1 MVQKLGLIKFE
12 IKNIFKLNI
21 NFFYIVLLYK
31 KMAGL
36 PPNVSY
42 FMSRLQGLST
52 SHFKIFPQNS
62 GAQSANKILRFEL
75 PSNTLLNLK
84 SCRMFFNIGTS
95 ASAAAHSTRL
105 PPDTRSFIDRM
116 AIYMGGVLV
125 QNSFSNYNV
134 LVHAKKA
141 LGADRCSDST
151 LTHPE
156 MCRAVSYH
164 TGATLGTAG
173 AGSESYEGT
182 NGLGIQLA
190 IMDWESFLGTAEP
203 GIIDT
208 GLFPQITIEITLAD
222 NVVCPIIADTGIG
235 ASPDQVMFTIPA
247 APSGTIPFAS
257 SGGFSSPPTGSA
269 TPAYSLDNITMQ
281 VEVLGMASSVL
292 DEVVAQRVSQVG
304 YLSIPFK
311 NYFSFSSS
319 HSTTSRVNV
328 NSASW
333 DRLWVAWRDSGG
345 SSAAAPVVATGHKIA
360 GAYTTGAA
368 ALAATIAASGALFA
382 VDLGKAQYDNGG
394 TFDTN
399 NEKYLARYFRFQE
412 QPTSAGAVS
421 NYQLQINSANYPAY
435 KLTVPEAYALTLNSI
450 DVYDKTRKMSLDQYK
465 KDYFVQCYRFC
476 LPESDYSR
484 LASGLDTRATSA
496 QCALVT
502 ENVNSSVACFIYAE
516 CTSELRVANRAIE
529 LIV

>member
-1 MVQKLGLIKFE
+1 
-12 IKNIFKLNI
+12 
-21 NFFYIVLLYK
+21 
-31 KMAGL
+31 MATGL

-42 FMSRLQGLST
+42 FMSRLMGVST
-52 SHFKIFPQNS
+52 SHFKIYPQNS
-62 GAQSANKILRFEL
+62 GSQAANKIIRFEL
-75 PSNTLLNLK
+75 PSNTLLNLR
-84 SCRMFFNIGTS
+84 SCRMLFNVTTT
-95 ASAAAHSTRL
+95 ATDTLTQARL
-105 PPDTRSFIDRM
+105 PNDTRSFVDRM

-125 QNSFSNYNV
+125 QNSFSNYNT

-141 LGADRCSDST
+141 LGADRCSDKT

-156 MCRAVSYH
+156 ICRATSYH
-164 TGATLGTAG
+164 TGTAFGTVLTG
-173 AGSESYEGT
+173 NTRNESYET
-182 NGLGIQLA
+182 LANQLA
-190 IMDWESFLGTAEP
+190 IVDFEGFLGTAEP

-222 NVVCPIIADTGIG
+222 NIVCPSITHADGVTL
-235 ASPDQVMFTIPA
+235 AL
-247 APSGTIPFAS
+247 
-257 SGGFSSPPTGSA
+257 PTSA
-269 TPAYSLDNITMQ
+269 TAGGICATSSTGTASYTMDNITMQ

-319 HSTTSRVNV
+319 HSATSRFNV

-345 SSAAAPVVATGHKIA
+345 GAVSAPVPVSGYKLA
-360 GAYTTGAA
+360 GANVST
-368 ALAATIAASGALFA
+368 ASGSYTGGYD
-382 VDLGKAQYDNGG
+382 VGKPQYDTGG
-394 TFDTN
+394 SFDTN
-399 NEKYLARYFRFQE
+399 QEKYVVRAFNFVEPLLAGQ
-412 QPTSAGAVS
+412 TVS

-435 KLTVPEAYALTLNSI
+435 KLTVPEAYTLTMNSI
-450 DVYDKTRKMSLDQYK
+450 DVYDKSRMVSLDQYR
-465 KDYFVQCYRFC
+465 DNYFVQCYRFC

-502 ENVNSSVACFIYAE
+502 ENVTTSTPCFMFAE
-516 CTSELRVANRAIE
+516 VTSELRVANRSIE
-529 LIV
+529 VII

>member
-1 MVQKLGLIKFE
+1 M
-12 IKNIFKLNI
+12 
-21 NFFYIVLLYK
+21 
-31 KMAGL
+31 M
-36 PPNVSY
+36 
-42 FMSRLQGLST
+42 
-52 SHFKIFPQNS
+52 
-62 GAQSANKILRFEL
+62 
-75 PSNTLLNLK
+75 
-84 SCRMFFNIGTS
+84 FNITT
-95 ASAAAHSTRL
+95 ASSDAVTQARVFN
-105 PPDTRSFIDRM
+105 DTRSVIDRM

-156 MCRAVSYH
+156 ICRTTSYH
-164 TGATLGTAG
+164 DGTVFNAGATAVD
-173 AGSESYEGT
+173 ARNESYTTPEV
-182 NGLGIQLA
+182 QLA

-222 NVVCPIIADTGIG
+222 NVIVPAITWAANTSLALTNAANTAGIG
-235 ASPDQVMFTIPA
+235 ATGA
-247 APSGTIPFAS
+247 GTTS
-257 SGGFSSPPTGSA
+257 
-269 TPAYSLDNITMQ
+269 YSLDNVTMQ

-292 DEVVAQRVSQVG
+292 DEVVAQRISQVG

-319 HSTTSRVNV
+319 HSSTSRFNV

-333 DRLWVAWRDSGG
+333 DRLWVAWRDTNGASK
-345 SSAAAPVVATGHKIA
+345 SAPVRVVGHKIA
-360 GAYTTGAA
+360 GAFTST
-368 ALAATIAASGALFA
+368 ATIADTVTGNS
-382 VDLGKAQYDNGG
+382 VTQDIGKPTYDIGG
-394 TFDTN
+394 TYDTN
-399 NEKYLARYFRFQE
+399 SEKYVSRYFNFTENLLGGQ
-412 QPTSAGAVS
+412 TVS

-435 KLTVPEAYALTLNSI
+435 KLSVPEAYALTMNSI
-450 DVYDKTRKMSLDQYK
+450 DVYDKTRVMSLDQYRK
-465 KDYFVQCYRFC
+465 NFFVHCYRFC

-484 LASGLDTRATSA
+484 LSSGLDTRATSA

-502 ENVNSSVACFIYAE
+502 ENLATSTPCFIFAE

-529 LIV
+529 III

>member
-1 MVQKLGLIKFE
+1 
-12 IKNIFKLNI
+12 
-21 NFFYIVLLYK
+21 
-31 KMAGL
+31 MAGL

-84 SCRMFFNIGTS
+84 SCRMLFNVTTT
-95 ASAAAHSTRL
+95 ATDNLTQARL

-125 QNSFSNYNV
+125 QNSFSNYNT

-141 LGADRCSDST
+141 LGADRCSDLT

-156 MCRAVSYH
+156 ICRATSYH
-164 TGATLGTAG
+164 TGVAFSTVAANAG
-173 AGSESYEGT
+173 RHESYET
-182 NGLGIQLA
+182 LANQLA
-190 IMDWESFLGTAEP
+190 IVDWEGFLGTAEP

-222 NVVCPIIADTGIG
+222 NVVCPSITFAPTVTLAIADAANTTGI
-235 ASPDQVMFTIPA
+235 ASVSTT
-247 APSGTIPFAS
+247 GTAS
-257 SGGFSSPPTGSA
+257 YTM
-269 TPAYSLDNITMQ
+269 DNITMQ

-319 HSTTSRVNV
+319 HSATSRFNV

-333 DRLWVAWRDSGG
+333 DRLWVAWRDPAGG
-345 SSAAAPVVATGHKIA
+345 SVSAPIRVSGYKAL
-360 GAYTTGAA
+360 GAYVSTVAGGATY
-368 ALAATIAASGALFA
+368 ATPIDVGMP
-382 VDLGKAQYDNGG
+382 QYDTGG
-394 TFDTN
+394 SLDTN
-399 NEKYLARYFRFQE
+399 KEKYNIKAFNFPEPLLAGQ
-412 QPTSAGAVS
+412 TVS

-435 KLTVPEAYALTLNSI
+435 KLTVPEAYALTMNSI
-450 DVYDKTRKMSLDQYK
+450 DVYDKTRVMSLDQYR
-465 KDYFVQCYRFC
+465 DNYFVQCYRFC

-502 ENVNSSVACFIYAE
+502 ENVTNSTPCFIFAE

>member
-1 MVQKLGLIKFE
+1 MSS
-12 IKNIFKLNI
+12 
-21 NFFYIVLLYK
+21 
-31 KMAGL
+31 GL

-42 FMSRLQGLST
+42 FMQRLQGLST

-62 GAQSANKILRFEL
+62 GSQSANKIIRFEL

-84 SCRMFFNIGTS
+84 SCRMLFNITTS
-95 ASAAAHSTRL
+95 SSDAVTQARL
-105 PPDTRSFIDRM
+105 FNDTRSLIDRM

-141 LGADRCSDST
+141 LGADRCSDSV

-156 MCRAVSYH
+156 ICRTTSYH
-164 TGATLGTAG
+164 DGAAFSTADPAVEG
-173 AGSESYEGT
+173 RNESYTTPE
-182 NGLGIQLA
+182 LQLA

-222 NVVCPIIADTGIG
+222 NIIIPAITFAVSTPLALTNAGGTTGIG
-235 ASPDQVMFTIPA
+235 ATGA
-247 APSGTIPFAS
+247 GTTS
-257 SGGFSSPPTGSA
+257 
-269 TPAYSLDNITMQ
+269 YSLDNVTMQ

-292 DEVVAQRVSQVG
+292 DEVVAQRISQVG

-319 HSTTSRVNV
+319 HSSTSRFNV

-333 DRLWVAWRDSGG
+333 DRLWVAWRDTNGASK
-345 SSAAAPVVATGHKIA
+345 SAPVRVAGHKIA
-360 GAYTTGAA
+360 GAFTGLTLNAVATDGADVGKPTYDAGGSLTTN
-368 ALAATIAASGALFA
+368 S
-382 VDLGKAQYDNGG
+382 
-394 TFDTN
+394 
-399 NEKYLARYFRFQE
+399 EKYVARAFNFAEHLLAGQ
-412 QPTSAGAVS
+412 TAS
-421 NYQLQINSANYPAY
+421 NFQLQINSANYPAY
-435 KLTVPEAYALTLNSI
+435 KLSVPEAYALTMNSI
-450 DVYDKTRKMSLDQYK
+450 DVYDKTRVMSLDQYRK
-465 KDYFVQCYRFC
+465 NYFVHCYRFC

-484 LASGLDTRATSA
+484 LSSGLDTRATSA

-502 ENVNSSVACFIYAE
+502 ENLATSTPCFIFAE
-516 CTSELRVANRAIE
+516 VTSELRVANRAIE
-529 LIV
+529 VII

>member
-1 MVQKLGLIKFE
+1 
-12 IKNIFKLNI
+12 
-21 NFFYIVLLYK
+21 
-31 KMAGL
+31 
-36 PPNVSY
+36 
-42 FMSRLQGLST
+42 
-52 SHFKIFPQNS
+52 
-62 GAQSANKILRFEL
+62 
-75 PSNTLLNLK
+75 
-84 SCRMFFNIGTS
+84 
-95 ASAAAHSTRL
+95 
-105 PPDTRSFIDRM
+105 
-116 AIYMGGVLV
+116 
-125 QNSFSNYNV
+125 
-134 LVHAKKA
+134 
-141 LGADRCSDST
+141 
-151 LTHPE
+151 
-156 MCRAVSYH
+156 
-164 TGATLGTAG
+164 
-173 AGSESYEGT
+173 
-182 NGLGIQLA
+182 
-190 IMDWESFLGTAEP
+190 
-203 GIIDT
+203 
-208 GLFPQITIEITLAD
+208 
-222 NVVCPIIADTGIG
+222 
-235 ASPDQVMFTIPA
+235 
-247 APSGTIPFAS
+247 
-257 SGGFSSPPTGSA
+257 
-269 TPAYSLDNITMQ
+269 MQ

-319 HSTTSRVNV
+319 HSTTSRFNV

-345 SSAAAPVVATGHKIA
+345 SSAAAPVVATGCKIG
-360 GAYTTGAA
+360 GAFTGATA
-368 ALAATIAASGALFA
+368 AAATCDAFDVGR
-382 VDLGKAQYDNGG
+382 AQYDNGG
-394 TFDTN
+394 SFDTN
-399 NEKYLARYFRFQE
+399 KEKYLARYFRFQE

-450 DVYDKTRKMSLDQYK
+450 DVYDKTRRMSLDQYK

>member
-1 MVQKLGLIKFE
+1 MSQ
-12 IKNIFKLNI
+12 
-21 NFFYIVLLYK
+21 
-31 KMAGL
+31 GL

-42 FMSRLQGLST
+42 FMSRLMGVST

-62 GAQSANKILRFEL
+62 GSQGANKILRFEL

-84 SCRMFFNIGTS
+84 SCRMMFNITTTS
-95 ASAAAHSTRL
+95 TSSVAQARL
-105 PPDTRSFIDRM
+105 PNDTRSFIDRM

-141 LGADRCSDST
+141 LGADRCSDTT

-156 MCRAVSYH
+156 ICRSHSYH
-164 TGATLGTAG
+164 TGAAFDAG
-173 AGSESYEGT
+173 ATAVEARHESYDSLA
-182 NGLGIQLA
+182 NQLA
-190 IMDWESFLGTAEP
+190 IVDWEGFLGTAEP

-208 GLFPQITIEITLAD
+208 GLFPQITIEITLAE
-222 NVVCPIIADTGIG
+222 NVVLPQCVWAANTTLALATTATTGGIG
-235 ASPDQVMFTIPA
+235 AVGA
-247 APSGTIPFAS
+247 GTAS
-257 SGGFSSPPTGSA
+257 YTM
-269 TPAYSLDNITMQ
+269 DNITMQ

-319 HSTTSRVNV
+319 HSSTSRFNV

-333 DRLWVAWRDSGG
+333 DRLWVAWRDANGGAVSAPVPVSGYKLQGAFTSATSGG
-345 SSAAAPVVATGHKIA
+345 TANG
-360 GAYTTGAA
+360 
-368 ALAATIAASGALFA
+368 
-382 VDLGKAQYDNGG
+382 VDVGVPQYDRGG
-394 TFDTN
+394 SLDTSK
-399 NEKYLARYFRFQE
+399 EKYVARAFNFVEPLLAGQ
-412 QPTSAGAVS
+412 TVS

-435 KLTVPEAYALTLNSI
+435 KLTVPEVYALTMNSI
-450 DVYDKTRKMSLDQYK
+450 DVYDKTRVMSLDQYR
-465 KDYFVQCYRFC
+465 DNYFIHCYRFC

-484 LASGLDTRATSA
+484 LSSGLDTRATSA

-502 ENVNSSVACFIYAE
+502 ENVTTSTPCFIFAE
-516 CTSELRVANRAIE
+516 VTSELRVANRAIE
-529 LIV
+529 VIV

>member
-1 MVQKLGLIKFE
+1 MS
-12 IKNIFKLNI
+12 
-21 NFFYIVLLYK
+21 
-31 KMAGL
+31 GL

-42 FMSRLQGLST
+42 FMSRLQGVST

-62 GAQSANKILRFEL
+62 GSQSANKILRFEL

-84 SCRMFFNIGTS
+84 SCRMLFNVTTTNSNATTG
-95 ASAAAHSTRL
+95 ARL

-125 QNSFSNYNV
+125 QNSFSNYNI

-141 LGADRCSDST
+141 LGADRCSDSV

-164 TGATLGTAG
+164 NAAALAET
-173 AGSESYEGT
+173 ESYT
-182 NGLGIQLA
+182 TADVQLA
-190 IMDWESFLGTAEP
+190 IMDWEGFLGTAEP

-222 NVVCPIIADTGIG
+222 NVVCPAMTVVAATAPTLATTTITGG
-235 ASPDQVMFTIPA
+235 FCAPPA
-247 APSGTIPFAS
+247 ASQSAS
-257 SGGFSSPPTGSA
+257 
-269 TPAYSLDNITMQ
+269 YSLDNITMQ
-281 VEVLGMASSVL
+281 VEVLGLASSVL
-292 DEVVAQRVSQVG
+292 DEVVAQRISQVG

-319 HSTTSRVNV
+319 HSNTSRFNV

-333 DRLWVAWRDSGG
+333 DRLWVAWRDASGN
-345 SSAAAPVVATGHKIA
+345 SPAAPVVAAGHKIA
-360 GAYTTGAA
+360 GAFTSSIATPSAA
-368 ALAATIAASGALFA
+368 ASTVAEITVDIGKPQY
-382 VDLGKAQYDNGG
+382 DLGGSL
-394 TFDTN
+394 DTSR
-399 NEKYLARYFRFQE
+399 EKYLARYFRFQE
-412 QPTSAGAVS
+412 QNNGSGVS

-435 KLTVPEAYALTLNSI
+435 KLTIPEVYSLSLNSI
-450 DVYDKTRKMSLDQYK
+450 DVYDKTRKISLDQYR
-465 KDYFVQCYRFC
+465 KDYCVQCYRFC

-484 LASGLDTRATSA
+484 MSSGLDTRATSA

-502 ENVNSSVACFIYAE
+502 ENVTTAVACFMFAE
-516 CTSELRVANRAIE
+516 CTSELRVANRSIE
-529 LIV
+529 LIN

>member
-1 MVQKLGLIKFE
+1 MSS
-12 IKNIFKLNI
+12 
-21 NFFYIVLLYK
+21 
-31 KMAGL
+31 GL

-42 FMSRLQGLST
+42 FMSRLMGVST

-62 GAQSANKILRFEL
+62 GSQSANKILRFEL

-84 SCRMFFNIGTS
+84 SCRMMFNVTTTATGSVTQ
-95 ASAAAHSTRL
+95 ARL
-105 PPDTRSFIDRM
+105 PNDTRSFIDRM

-141 LGADRCSDST
+141 LGADRCSDTT

-156 MCRAVSYH
+156 ICRATSYH
-164 TGATLGTAG
+164 TGSAFGIPGTKDETIHETYDSLA
-173 AGSESYEGT
+173 
-182 NGLGIQLA
+182 NQLA
-190 IMDWESFLGTAEP
+190 IVDWESFLGTAEP

-222 NVVCPIIADTGIG
+222 NVILPQMV
-235 ASPDQVMFTIPA
+235 FTA
-247 APSGTIPFAS
+247 ATTLAMA
-257 SGGFSSPPTGSA
+257 TSA
-269 TPAYSLDNITMQ
+269 TAGGIAQVGAGTASYTMDNITMQ

-319 HSTTSRVNV
+319 HSATSRFNV

-333 DRLWVAWRDSGG
+333 DRLWVAWRDANGGSVSAAVPVSGYKFKGAFTGADATQTLTNGVDVGVPQYDSGG
-345 SSAAAPVVATGHKIA
+345 S
-360 GAYTTGAA
+360 
-368 ALAATIAASGALFA
+368 L
-382 VDLGKAQYDNGG
+382 
-394 TFDTN
+394 DTN
-399 NEKYLARYFRFQE
+399 REKYVARAFNFVEPLLSGQ
-412 QPTSAGAVS
+412 TVS

-435 KLTVPEAYALTLNSI
+435 KLTVPEAYALTMNSI
-450 DVYDKTRKMSLDQYK
+450 DVYDKTRVMSLDQYR
-465 KDYFVQCYRFC
+465 DNFFVHCYRFC

-484 LASGLDTRATSA
+484 LSSGLDTRATSA

-502 ENVNSSVACFIYAE
+502 ENVTTSTPCFIFAE
-516 CTSELRVANRAIE
+516 VSSELRVANRAIE
-529 LIV
+529 VIV